1 MGTKSVNHGNVFGTG
16 NWYTFYCE
24 NCGQQVYKETSKCE
38 KCGELLKESKS
49 STGRRAPGLGLA
61 QSAYANAENFASG
74 LEQTP

>member
-38 KCGELLKESKS
+38 KCGELLKESK
-49 STGRRAPGLGLA
+49 
-61 QSAYANAENFASG
+61 
-74 LEQTP
+74 